1 MKNIIALIFSFF
13 TVLGFSQDSEI
24 YKSVF
29 ENKENFKFL
38 DWIDEG
44 IKEKMIYYKVLDTNF
59 LLHSKTFKYEHN
71 IYYSKDLIDS
81 LTLLSKGDYH
91 SETRI
96 LNAKKNSELFTLDEQ
111 DYLYNEAL
119 KAKPQKV
126 VINSNKV
133 KLIKEILLDESI
145 YFQVSN
151 IIYPESKQKAY
162 LMVNAYGNGHLYGYS
177 FFIFA
182 LNNDKWEQTYEDV
195 NIVF

>member
-59 LLHSKTFKYEHN
+59 FLHSKTFKYEHN

-133 KLIKEILLDESI
+133 KLIKEILLDESF

-151 IIYPESKQKAY
+151 IIYSENKQKAY
-162 LMVNAYGNGHLYGYS
+162 LVVSAYGNGHLYGYS

>member
-44 IKEKMIYYKVLDTNF
+44 IKEKMIYYKALDTNF

-133 KLIKEILLDESI
+133 KLIKEILLDESF

-151 IIYPESKQKAY
+151 IIYSENKQKAY
-162 LMVNAYGNGHLYGYS
+162 LVVSAYGNGHLYGYS

>member
-1 MKNIIALIFSFF
+1 MKKIITIIFIFF
-13 TVLGFSQDSEI
+13 TVLGFSQNGEI

-29 ENKENFKFL
+29 ENKENFKFI
-38 DWIDEG
+38 DWMDED
-44 IKEKMIYYKVLDTNF
+44 IKEKMIYYEVLNINF

-71 IYYSKDLIDS
+71 IYYSKDLVDS
-81 LTLLSKGDYH
+81 LKVLSKGDYH

-96 LNAKKNSELFTLDEQ
+96 LNAKKNSELFTFDEQ

-133 KLIKEILLDESI
+133 KLINEIPLDASF

-151 IIYPESKQKAY
+151 IIYSESKQKAY

-182 LNNDKWEQTYEDV
+182 LKNDKWEQIYEDV

>member
-1 MKNIIALIFSFF
+1 MKKLITIIFIFF

-59 LLHSKTFKYEHN
+59 LLHSKTFKYENN

-133 KLIKEILLDESI
+133 KLIKEILLDESF

-151 IIYPESKQKAY
+151 IIYSENKQKAY
-162 LMVNAYGNGHLYGYS
+162 LVVSAYGNGHLYGYS

>member
-1 MKNIIALIFSFF
+1 MKKLITIIFIFF

-133 KLIKEILLDESI
+133 KLIKEILLDESF

-151 IIYPESKQKAY
+151 IIYSENKQKAY
-162 LMVNAYGNGHLYGYS
+162 LVVSAYGNGHLYGYS

>member
-1 MKNIIALIFSFF
+1 MRNIIALIFSFF

-133 KLIKEILLDESI
+133 KLIKEILLDESF

-151 IIYPESKQKAY
+151 IIYSENKQKAY
-162 LMVNAYGNGHLYGYS
+162 LVVSAYGNGHLYGYS

>member
-1 MKNIIALIFSFF
+1 MKKLITIFFTFF
-13 TVLGFSQDSEI
+13 TVLGFSQESEI

-38 DWIDEG
+38 DWMDEA
-44 IKEKMIYYKVLDTNF
+44 IKEKMIYYKVLDTNL

-71 IYYSKDLIDS
+71 IYYSKDLVDS
-81 LTLLSKGDYH
+81 LTVLSKGDYH

-96 LNAKKNSELFTLDEQ
+96 LNAKKNSELFTFDEQ

-119 KAKPQKV
+119 KAKTQNV
-126 VINSNKV
+126 VINGNKV
-133 KLIKEILLDESI
+133 KLINEIPLDETF

-151 IIYPESKQKAY
+151 IIYSESKQKAY

-182 LNNDKWEQTYEDV
+182 LNNDKWEQISEDV

>member
-133 KLIKEILLDESI
+133 KLIKEILLDESF

-151 IIYPESKQKAY
+151 IIYSENKRKAY
-162 LMVNAYGNGHLYGYS
+162 LVVSAYGNGHLYGYS

>member
-96 LNAKKNSELFTLDEQ
+96 LNAKKNSKLFTLDEQ

-133 KLIKEILLDESI
+133 KLIKEILLDESF

-151 IIYPESKQKAY
+151 IIYSENKQKAY
-162 LMVNAYGNGHLYGYS
+162 LVVSAYGNGHLYGYS

>member
-1 MKNIIALIFSFF
+1 MKKLITIIFIFF

-59 LLHSKTFKYEHN
+59 LLHSKTFKYENN

-133 KLIKEILLDESI
+133 KLIKEILLDESF

-151 IIYPESKQKAY
+151 IIYSENKQKAY
-162 LMVNAYGNGHLYGYS
+162 LVVSAYGNGHLYGYS

-182 LNNDKWEQTYEDV
+182 LKNDTWEQTYEDV

>member
-1 MKNIIALIFSFF
+1 MKKLITIIFVFF

-24 YKSVF
+24 YKAVF
-29 ENKENFKFL
+29 ENQKNLKFF
-38 DWIDEG
+38 DWMDEG
-44 IKEKMIYYKVLDTNF
+44 IKENMIYYKVLKINF
-59 LLHSKTFKYEHN
+59 ILHSKTFKYEHN

-81 LTLLSKGDYH
+81 LKLLSKGDYH

-96 LNAKKNSELFTLDEQ
+96 LNAKKNSELFTFDEQ

-119 KAKPQKV
+119 KAKTQKV

-133 KLIKEILLDESI
+133 KLINEIPLDDSF
-145 YFQVSN
+145 YFCASN
-151 IIYPESKQKAY
+151 IVYSENKKKAY
-162 LMVNAYGNGHLYGYS
+162 LIVDAYGNGHLYGYS

-182 LNNDKWEQTYEDV
+182 LNNNKWEQIYEDV